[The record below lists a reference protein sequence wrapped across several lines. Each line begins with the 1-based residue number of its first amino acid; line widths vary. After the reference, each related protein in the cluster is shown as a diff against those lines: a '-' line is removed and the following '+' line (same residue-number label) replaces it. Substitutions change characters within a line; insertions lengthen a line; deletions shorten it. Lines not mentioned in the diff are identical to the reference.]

1 MHQRLDFHGSLI
13 LSYAISVIAT
23 RIFLEIFKT
32 RIKYLLKKKGINV
45 GRLGVKIKI
54 FIEYNFNG

>member
-1 MHQRLDFHGSLI
+1 MYQRLDFHGSLI

-32 RIKYLLKKKGINV
+32 RIKYLLKGINV